1 METHQH
7 FYSLFFVPQLPTRE
21 AGAEGGVGG
30 RHSDRG
36 VGVVTG
42 GAEGGVGGRQYSD
55 RGVGVGAGGAEG
67 G

>member
-7 FYSLFFVPQLPTRE
+7 FYSLFFVSQLPTRE
-21 AGAEGGVGG
+21 AGAGG

-36 VGVVTG
+36 GGVVTG